1 MKQLIQ
7 DFKTGEIKVVEV
19 PAPHAQQGCLLVRNA
34 WSLVSAGT
42 ERSTVSTGQKS
53 LLGKA
58 RARPDLVK
66 KVLQSVQR
74 DGLMNAMQKV
84 QAQLDSWKT
93 LGYSTAGVVVEV
105 GAGVTGYRVGDRVAC
120 AGQDKASHADYVNV
134 PANLCAVMP
143 EGVDFQHACFTT
155 VGTIALQGVRQAE
168 VKLGEVVAVIGLG
181 LVGQISVQILKA
193 AGCKVLGIDISAGAC
208 ALALKSGADAVA
220 VRGKDDVEAVALGLS
235 RGYGVDSVLITAA
248 APTND
253 PVELAGRISRDRG
266 TVVMVGV
273 TGMDIP
279 RDIYFAKELQFR
291 LSRSYGPGR
300 YDALY
305 EEGNVD
311 YPIGYVRWTEGRNFD
326 AFLDL
331 IAGGRLNLDLLI
343 THRFE
348 IGEALKAYDII
359 TGKVK
364 ERFVAVLL
372 QYPGADAAPARS
384 MSVNGSRPAPAAG
397 QLVLGVIGAGNY
409 ASAMLLPHFKSHSG
423 VTLKAV
429 ATSSGVTARKV
440 AERVGFATAA
450 SDPEEIFKD
459 REINAVLI
467 ATRHHLHAPLVIAA
481 LKAGKA
487 VFVEKPL
494 VMNRAELAE
503 VAAVMKETGGRVHV
517 GFNRRFAPTAVAARD
532 FVKDAPNQTML
543 YRVNAGPLPKGHWL
557 RDPVQ
562 GGGRLI
568 GEGCHFIDFL
578 QFLCASKPVRV
589 HARGLGGG
597 GPVSDDSFLVEMSF
611 ADGSLGTILY
621 TALGDPVFP
630 KERVETFG
638 GGRVAVIDDF
648 KAGTLM
654 AGGRP
659 TLTGGKGQDK
669 GQAAQVNLFIDAV
682 RNGTPMPIP
691 ADELLAGSS
700 AMLAALD
707 SMRTGLEVP
716 VEW

>member
-7 DFKTGEIKVVEV
+7 DFKTGEIKVVDV
-19 PAPHAQQGCLLVRNA
+19 PAPRAQQGCLLVRNA

-66 KVLQSVQR
+66 KVLESVKR
-74 DGLMNAMQKV
+74 EGIVSAYQKV
-84 QAQLDSWKT
+84 QARLDNWKT
-93 LGYSTAGVVVEV
+93 LGYSTAGEVVEV
-105 GAGVTGYRVGDRVAC
+105 GEGVTGFRVGDRVAC

-134 PANLCAVMP
+134 PANLCAAVP
-143 EGVDFQHACFTT
+143 EGVDLQHACFTT

-168 VKLGEVVAVIGLG
+168 AKLGEVVAVIGLG
-181 LVGQISVQILKA
+181 LVGQLSVQILKA
-193 AGCKVLGIDISAGAC
+193 AGCRVLGIDISPGAC
-208 ALALKSGADAVA
+208 ALALESGADAVA
-220 VRGKDDVEAVALGLS
+220 VRGRDDVESIVAGLT

-279 RDIYFAKELQFR
+279 RDLYFAKELQFR

-300 YDALY
+300 YDPLY

-331 IAGGRLNLDLLI
+331 IAGGRLRLDVLI
-343 THRFE
+343 THRIPIE
-348 IGEALKAYDII
+348 DALKAYDII

-372 QYPGADAAPARS
+372 QYPTMAVAPQRIFA
-384 MSVNGSRPAPAAG
+384 VNGTKPEAKGSV
-397 QLVLGVIGAGNY
+397 VLGVIGAGNY
-409 ASAMLLPHFKSHSG
+409 AQAMLLPHFKASPD

-440 AERVGFATAA
+440 AERVGFALAA
-450 SDPEEIFKD
+450 SDPADILND

-467 ATRHHLHAPLVIAA
+467 ATRHHLHAPLVIQA
-481 LKAGKA
+481 LEAGKT

-494 VMNRAELAE
+494 VMTRPELDQVRAALEA
-503 VAAVMKETGGRVHV
+503 TGGRVHV
-517 GFNRRFAPTAVAARD
+517 GFNRRFAPTAVAARAHL
-532 FVKDAPNQTML
+532 KDVPQQTAL
-543 YRVNAGPLPKGHWL
+543 YRVNAGPLPNGHWL

-562 GGGRLI
+562 GGGRLV

-578 QFLCASKPVRV
+578 QFLTGQKPTRV
-589 HARGLGGG
+589 HARSLGGG
-597 GPVSDDSFLVEMSF
+597 AATAEDSFLVELSF
-611 ADGSLGTILY
+611 ADGSIGTILY
-621 TALGDPVFP
+621 TALGDSVFA
-630 KERVETFG
+630 KERVESFG
-638 GGRVAVIDDF
+638 GGRVIVIDDF
-648 KAGTLM
+648 KTGQLVV
-654 AGGRP
+654 GGA
-659 TLTGGKGQDK
+659 TQLSGGKGQDK
-669 GQAAQVNLFIDAV
+669 GQATQVQLFIEAV
-682 RNGTPMPIP
+682 KNGTPMPIS
-691 ADELLAGSS
+691 ADDLLIGAS
-700 AMLAALD
+700 AMIGALE
-707 SMRTGLEVP
+707 SMRTGMEIGL
-716 VEW
+716 